1 MAAGSGGAGK
11 FWKVLGGDG
20 GFVGS
25 KWLGGSD
32 AVVPEVPTSHST
44 SHDLSLTLSQPHIT
58 GLNDPVESKRVEWN
72 GVERS
77 EAECGGVNRGTKAG
91 LQPGEFAPCLCKVS
105 GQEGLRRA
113 ETS

>member
-32 AVVPEVPTSHST
+32 AVVPEVP
-44 SHDLSLTLSQPHIT
+44 
-58 GLNDPVESKRVEWN
+58 
-72 GVERS
+72 
-77 EAECGGVNRGTKAG
+77 
-91 LQPGEFAPCLCKVS
+91 VS
-105 GQEGLRRA
+105 VG
-113 ETS
+113 